1 MSDQGGLKNDL
12 ECIKNKLDWSKII
25 PLTDIGS
32 YVPVMDEFSAH
43 WTDTNA
49 ILGGTAATDSKL
61 EWAVTLAM
69 FITLRND
76 IAAKLT
82 AEEGFRIGT
91 H

>member
-1 MSDQGGLKNDL
+1 
-12 ECIKNKLDWSKII
+12 
-25 PLTDIGS
+25 
-32 YVPVMDEFSAH
+32 MDEFSAH

-82 AEEGFRIGT
+82 AEEGFENARQIAASHRDALRTERHRQVPAAFRIEE
-91 H
+91 